1 MQRSASLY
9 RQLATSAI
17 AGLRATGHRADQIWL
32 GETAPLGDD
41 PSGCSAQRS
50 LRVPKKCA
58 AKILKTSPETFL
70 RGVFCLNTKG
80 RKLTG
85 AEASDQKCGGYK
97 KLNVTGYAHHPY
109 TRGGSR
115 PPTSRVNAGEI
126 TINVASR
133 LTRLL
138 DNAAKAKRIPS
149 KLPIHY
155 TEHGWQ
161 TKPDLIFGV
170 TDAQQADYINQSDW
184 IAYKNPRVHTVAQY
198 KIVDDRNIGAGFQM
212 GLRLLTGAA
221 KPAYQAYKLPIWVSG
236 KGADVTVYGQVRPA
250 DNGTAQTVDI
260 QVASGAGAAF
270 KTVQSVPVTTA
281 NGIFTAKVPN
291 SGAAVALVLERNHV
305 SPSGGVAQVRRAL
318 ALLTVMT
325 AMVAIAATP
334 AHAADFEL
342 GMEDEGLLLNNP
354 HCRRRRRHR
363 LEDTRRRRGPH
374 PRALVG
380 DRTAGQRRQEALGL
394 QREGP
399 RRRRLQLGRARRR
412 RQHGARGRDA
422 GDAHDHGAGPAVGL
436 DRASQAQPALDPE
449 RGGLR
454 GLRAGGRHALPL
466 AGGSLPDLERAQ
478 PAGLAAAAVAVRQA
492 PPELHGGLAARLPVA
507 GARRRPGDP
516 RRRSRVG
523 GRDG

>member
-1 MQRSASLY
+1 MTETRRRRARRLFAVAALACAALPTAPALASQDQQSLIEDEKLMLESGPAVQASSLDEAKALGADVIRANVIWSRYAPSPTSTKKPKGFDGKNPAAYAPGVFGMLDSFVAGAQARGMNVVLTPTGPIPAWASGCKGSVKARSTCKPNAQLFGAFVRALGARYPTVKMWSIWNEPNLRAWLTPQYEVSGGQAIQRSAYMY
-9 RQLATSAI
+9 RQLATAAI
-17 AGLRATGHRADQIWL
+17 AGLKASGHTTATDQIWL

-58 AKILKTSPETFL
+58 SKILKTSPETFL

-80 RKLTG
+80 KKLTG
-85 AEASDQKCGGYK
+85 SEGSDQHCGGYK

-138 DNAAKAKRIPS
+138 DQAARAKRIPA

-198 KIVDDRNIGAGFQM
+198 KIVDDANIGAGFQM
-212 GLRLLTGAA
+212 GLRLLTGAP
-221 KPAYQAYKLPIWVSG
+221 KPAYAAYELPIWVSG

-260 QVASGAGAAF
+260 QVAAAAGAAF
-270 KTVQSVPVTTA
+270 KTVQSVPVVTA

-291 SGAAVALVLERNHV
+291 SGALWRLSWNGITSRQAEV
-305 SPSGGVAQVRRAL
+305 SPK
-318 ALLTVMT
+318 
-325 AMVAIAATP
+325 
-334 AHAADFEL
+334 
-342 GMEDEGLLLNNP
+342 
-354 HCRRRRRHR
+354 
-363 LEDTRRRRGPH
+363 
-374 PRALVG
+374 
-380 DRTAGQRRQEALGL
+380 
-394 QREGP
+394 
-399 RRRRLQLGRARRR
+399 
-412 RQHGARGRDA
+412 
-422 GDAHDHGAGPAVGL
+422 
-436 DRASQAQPALDPE
+436 
-449 RGGLR
+449 
-454 GLRAGGRHALPL
+454 
-466 AGGSLPDLERAQ
+466 
-478 PAGLAAAAVAVRQA
+478 
-492 PPELHGGLAARLPVA
+492 
-507 GARRRPGDP
+507 
-516 RRRSRVG
+516 
-523 GRDG
+523 

>member
-1 MQRSASLY
+1 MTETSRRRARRFLVAAVACAAVAPTTPALAAPDQQSLIEDETLMLDSGPAAQAQALDEAKALGADVIRANVIWSRFAPSANSKKKPKRFDGKDPAAYPAGAFGMLDSMVAGAQARGMEVLLTATGPIPLWASRCRSRKATTLRTCKPDSKLFGAFVRALGTRYPTVKRWSIWNEPNLRSWLSPQYEISGPHAEQRSASLY

-133 LTRLL
+133 LSRLL
-138 DNAAKAKRIPS
+138 DSAAKAKRIPS

-170 TDAQQADYINQSDW
+170 TDEQQADYINQSDW

-260 QVASGAGAAF
+260 QVAAAAGAAF
-270 KTVQSVPVTTA
+270 KTVQSVPVVTA

-291 SGAAVALVLERNHV
+291 SGAVWRLAWNGITSREAEV
-305 SPSGGVAQVRRAL
+305 SPK
-318 ALLTVMT
+318 
-325 AMVAIAATP
+325 
-334 AHAADFEL
+334 
-342 GMEDEGLLLNNP
+342 
-354 HCRRRRRHR
+354 
-363 LEDTRRRRGPH
+363 
-374 PRALVG
+374 
-380 DRTAGQRRQEALGL
+380 
-394 QREGP
+394 
-399 RRRRLQLGRARRR
+399 
-412 RQHGARGRDA
+412 
-422 GDAHDHGAGPAVGL
+422 
-436 DRASQAQPALDPE
+436 
-449 RGGLR
+449 
-454 GLRAGGRHALPL
+454 
-466 AGGSLPDLERAQ
+466 
-478 PAGLAAAAVAVRQA
+478 
-492 PPELHGGLAARLPVA
+492 
-507 GARRRPGDP
+507 
-516 RRRSRVG
+516 
-523 GRDG
+523 